1 MPWYDSWFGSDAYE
15 LVYRHRDADEAR
27 AIIDLV
33 ESCTRPEP
41 GARVL
46 DVGCGRGRHSIELA
60 RRGYHATGID
70 LSEASIEEA
79 REAAAEA
86 DVDVTFDVGDMREP
100 YCDGCMDGVVNLFT
114 TFGYFQDDAES
125 ERAIRA
131 MTTALRPGGWLVQ
144 DFLNPSHVRATLVEE
159 DTARRNGA
167 HIRQR
172 RWIDGGRVHKRI
184 DVDDGET
191 TRSFRESVRLFT
203 RADLEAMHN
212 RAGLSV
218 KEVFGDYDGSPH
230 SESSPRTI
238 LYAVRN

>member
-191 TRSFRESVRLFT
+191 TRTFRESVRLFT

-238 LYAVRN
+238 LYAVCT